1 VALYGDDCDQ
11 VLRDLEAFI
20 DGELP
25 RGRAMVIAEHLATC
39 SPCFGRGEFRRRV
52 QVIIRSKCGGSA
64 DLPPDLVERVRQAIR
79 SE

>member
-52 QVIIRSKCGGSA
+52 QVIIRSKCGGSE

>member
-1 VALYGDDCDQ
+1 MYEDDCDQ

-25 RGRAMVIAEHLATC
+25 RGRALVVAEHLATC
-39 SPCFGRGEFRRRV
+39 SPCFGHGEFRRRV
-52 QVIIRSKCGGSA
+52 QVIIRSKCGGA
-64 DLPPDLVERVRQAIR
+64 EDLPPHLVERVRQAIR